1 VEDGRNTGKS
11 NSIARTI
18 LYIKYLNYILYTK
31 YIILL
36 KYIDWLRGEEYNTGY
51 R

>member
-11 NSIARTI
+11 NSIVRTI